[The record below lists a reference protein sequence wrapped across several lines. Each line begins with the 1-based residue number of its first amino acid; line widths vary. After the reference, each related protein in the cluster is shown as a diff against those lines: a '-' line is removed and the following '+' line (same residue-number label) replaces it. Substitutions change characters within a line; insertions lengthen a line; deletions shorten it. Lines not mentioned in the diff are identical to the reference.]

1 MKMRVWHLSDIPRDI
16 GGVIYLHHEVEN
28 FMGQIMDGVPEQDWV
43 APDLANTDAAGLTT
57 FVAAFGLGNVGTADV
72 VGCGRLAEYPR
83 PIVFVGIATKYNTSS
98 VLRLRG
104 LVVNLQHKNRIITY
118 IKSKIHTRENGS
130 KDILL

>member
-1 MKMRVWHLSDIPRDI
+1 MRVWHLSDVPRDI

-57 FVAAFGLGNVGTADV
+57 FVAAFGLGNVGTANV
-72 VGCGRLAEYPR
+72 VGCGRLAEYKR
-83 PIVFVGIATKYNTSS
+83 PMVFVGIATRYDTSS

-104 LVVNLQHKNRIITY
+104 LVVNKEHEDRIITY
-118 IKSKIHTRENGS
+118 VRSKIHTRENGS